1 MNCPCLFCGAI
12 GKKPTMVSI
21 CAGMD
26 TVPDYLCDRCTPFGP
41 SGGLW
46 TLQHMK
52 DYIHKH
58 LEEGHIFLVYYN
70 SETTCDDGIEGVHTT
85 LAGAV
90 EWVRKNYDEPV
101 KLYDAAS
108 GTKGVNMRGW
118 SIGSYNIYRVPLK
131 K

>member
-1 MNCPCLFCGAI
+1 
-12 GKKPTMVSI
+12 
-21 CAGMD
+21 MD
-26 TVPDYLCDRCTPFGP
+26 TFVTYGYCHRNHFTDVNAVGWIAEHLCDRCAPFGP

-46 TLQHMK
+46 TRQQMK

-85 LAGAV
+85 LASAV

-131 K
+131 N